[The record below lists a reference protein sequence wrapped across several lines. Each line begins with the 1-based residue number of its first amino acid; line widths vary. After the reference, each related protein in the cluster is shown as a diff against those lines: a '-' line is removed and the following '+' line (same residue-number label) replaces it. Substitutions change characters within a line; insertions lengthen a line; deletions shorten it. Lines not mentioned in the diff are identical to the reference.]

1 MSTLEANGIRDIIF
15 SNRVSLDEVH
25 LKILMEQYKL
35 FVDTSERLVARR
47 QLVNT
52 FFLSVNTLTLSAIGL
67 IATEVNETPWITS
80 GAIAISIAAIM
91 LCVAWK
97 TLVRSYA

>member
-1 MSTLEANGIRDIIF
+1 
-15 SNRVSLDEVH
+15 
-25 LKILMEQYKL
+25 MEQYKL

-52 FFLSVNTLTLSAIGL
+52 FFFLSVNTLTLSAIGL

-91 LCVAWK
+91 LCVCLEKRW
-97 TLVRSYA
+97 YAPTPNSTEENLR